1 LKSSDPFHPGH
12 KIRVRSLQALG
23 SSIWT
28 SLCFL
33 LQTEAH
39 VYAFAVAANVLI
51 TFFPFLVAMI
61 ILCRSVF
68 HWPAGVE
75 IILQT
80 VVDYFPESFGVNFRS
95 YLLTASNHK
104 FSWLSVLLLLFTAN
118 GIFTPLEVALN
129 RIWGVKQNRSFVRNQ
144 VIGLGLIFIC
154 GVLVLISVSA
164 TAVSVQSL
172 SSALGSSHYAAVRQ
186 SLGFHLVAL
195 PVTVLMIFLI
205 YWLLPNTKIPVRR
218 LIPASMAVAVLLQV
232 SEYLNI
238 LTWPWLSA
246 KLRADVPPFVQS
258 ISIVLWSFCATLI
271 LLGGAEW
278 SARVKL
284 EVPEAAVSEHG
295 SEFLRV
301 NTVGETQPVPSPEP
315 QPAP

>member
-1 LKSSDPFHPGH
+1 M
-12 KIRVRSLQALG
+12 RVRSLRALG

-28 SLCFL
+28 SLRFL
-33 LQTEAH
+33 MQTEVH

-68 HWPAGVE
+68 HWRAGVE
-75 IILQT
+75 IIIQT

-95 YLLTASNHK
+95 YLLSASDHK
-104 FSWLSVLLLLFTAN
+104 FSWLSVVLLLFTAN

-129 RIWGVKQNRSFVRNQ
+129 RIWRVEKNRSFLRNQ

-164 TAVSVQSL
+164 TAVSVQSISSKL
-172 SSALGSSHYAAVRQ
+172 GSNHYSALRQ
-186 SLGFHLVAL
+186 TVGFHLVAF
-195 PVTVLMIFLI
+195 PVTMLMTFLV
-205 YWLLPNTKIPVRR
+205 YWRLPNAKIPVRR
-218 LIPASMAVAVLLQV
+218 VIPASAAVAVLLEV

-258 ISIVLWSFCATLI
+258 ISIVLWAFCATLI
-271 LLGGAEW
+271 LLAGAEW
-278 SARVKL
+278 SARVQL
-284 EVPEAAVSEHG
+284 ETPEETPPPLADVPERAE
-295 SEFLRV
+295 V
-301 NTVGETQPVPSPEP
+301 NGH
-315 QPAP
+315 

>member
-1 LKSSDPFHPGH
+1 LNSIDPFHPAPSV
-12 KIRVRSLQALG
+12 RVRSLRALG

-28 SLCFL
+28 SLRFL

-51 TFFPFLVAMI
+51 SFFPFLVAMI

-68 HWPAGVE
+68 HWRAGVE
-75 IILQT
+75 IIVQT

-95 YLLTASNHK
+95 YLLTASDHK
-104 FSWLSVLLLLFTAN
+104 FSWLSVFLLLFTAN
-118 GIFTPLEVALN
+118 GIFTPLEVAFN
-129 RIWGVKQNRSFVRNQ
+129 RIWRVKKNRSFLRNQ
-144 VIGLGLIFIC
+144 VIGLGLIFLC

-172 SSALGSSHYAAVRQ
+172 SSSHYAALRQ
-186 SLGFHLVAL
+186 SLGFHLVAF
-195 PVTVLMIFLI
+195 PVTMLMTFLV
-205 YWLLPNTKIPVRR
+205 YWLLPNAKIPIRR
-218 LIPASMAVAVLLQV
+218 IIPAAAAVAVLLEV

-258 ISIVLWSFCATLI
+258 ISIVLWSFSATLI
-271 LLGGAEW
+271 LLAGAEW

-284 EVPEAAVSEHG
+284 ETPEGATQE
-295 SEFLRV
+295 V
-301 NTVGETQPVPSPEP
+301 NDGH
-315 QPAP
+315 

>member
-1 LKSSDPFHPGH
+1 M
-12 KIRVRSLQALG
+12 G
-23 SSIWT
+23 SSVWT
-28 SLCFL
+28 SLSFL

-51 TFFPFLVAMI
+51 SFFPFLVAMI

-68 HWPAGVE
+68 HWHAGTE

-80 VVDYFPESFGVNFRS
+80 VVDYFPESFGVNFRA
-95 YLLTASNHK
+95 YLTTAADHK

-172 SSALGSSHYAAVRQ
+172 SSALGSSHFAAVRQ

-195 PVTVLMIFLI
+195 PVTMLMIFLI

-218 LIPASMAVAVLLQV
+218 LIPASVAVAVLLEV

-246 KLRADVPPFVQS
+246 KLRVDVPPFVQS
-258 ISIVLWSFCATLI
+258 ISIILWAFCATLI
-271 LLGGAEW
+271 LLAGAEW

-284 EVPEAAVSEHG
+284 EKPEEPVPEHTIPPTK
-295 SEFLRV
+295 V
-301 NTVGETQPVPSPEP
+301 NTVGESLPSPSPEP
-315 QPAP
+315 QPVP